1 MKVVMLRPSYIP
13 ELSAG
18 NHLAVNLVED
28 IKVAGHDIE
37 IIVPVSEKYVEDY
50 SENFDYLIHR
60 INSKFN
66 GTNTPKRIL
75 RYIDTSIKMFTNLL
89 KIQDVD
95 VILTHSMPPTIGPLS
110 VLAGKIKKVPVVYW
124 EQDIVSQSIITT
136 GITKNKFMKKIFYLV
151 SKMLES
157 ISLKGSSKVITISE
171 KFKKLHVKDGIN
183 SKKID
188 VIYNWIDIDK
198 IYPLQ
203 REDNYL
209 FDKYNLD
216 RSKFFVTYCGNLGV
230 PQNVE
235 IMIDAA
241 EMLRDEDIEF
251 IIIGGGSREEKIKSY
266 AEDKSLSNIKIMPLE
281 PLENANEVYNI
292 GDIGLV
298 IAKEGTSNNGFPSKT
313 WSILSAG
320 QAIISCFDIDSELSD
335 FVMTSKAGIAVE
347 PGSAEKLSNA
357 IIDIYSLKDKGAL
370 FSSNAR
376 KFVYENFSR
385 SVSTQKFIQVI
396 ENTVEKYQS
405 NNL

>member
-28 IKVAGHDIE
+28 IKAAGYDIE
-37 IIVPVSEKYVEDY
+37 LIVPVSENYVENH
-50 SENFDYLIHR
+50 SENFDYVVHR

-66 GTNTPKRIL
+66 GKSTLKRML
-75 RYIDTSIKMFTNLL
+75 RYMDTSLKMLVTLL

-110 VLAGKIKKVPVVYW
+110 VLASKIKKVPVVFW

-136 GITKNKFMKKIFYLV
+136 GIAKNKFIKKIFYLV

-171 KFKKLHVKDGIN
+171 KFKKLHVKDGIY
-183 SKKID
+183 SEKIN
-188 VIYNWIDIDK
+188 VIYNWIDINK
-198 IYPLQ
+198 IYPLK

-216 RSKFFVTYCGNLGV
+216 RNKFFVTYCGNLGV

-241 EMLRDEDIEF
+241 EILRDEDIEF

-266 AEDKSLSNIKIMPLE
+266 AEDKNLSNLKIFPLE

-320 QAIISCFDIDSELSD
+320 QVIISCFDKDSELSD
-335 FVMTSKAGIAVE
+335 FVIASKAGIAVE
-347 PGSAEKLSNA
+347 PDSAEKLSNA
-357 IIDIYSLKDKGAL
+357 IIEIYSLEDKGAL

-376 KFVYENFSR
+376 KFVCENFSR
-385 SVSTQKFIQVI
+385 DISTQKFIRII
-396 ENTVEKYQS
+396 EDTVKKYQS
-405 NNL
+405 DNL